1 MLLRSSR
8 GKRVELARAG
18 MGFQWV
24 GAQVVSVLTQLHHGT
39 TPEDIALGRLE
50 EAGACLAAA
59 CLSKTLYP
67 SCSLEV
73 GNGWEPGDL
82 KSSPRTVPPWWGDPS
97 LYPIPCTF
105 HLIRRWDLRC
115 QTQPLQLPD
124 SWKLCFAITKGILE
138 GRATH
143 SLGAP
148 GGCLPPPWLSSLF
161 EAPHPH
167 SLVAFP

>member
-1 MLLRSSR
+1 M
-8 GKRVELARAG
+8 ELARAG

-24 GAQVVSVLTQLHHGT
+24 GAQVVSVLTQFHHGT

-82 KSSPRTVPPWWGDPS
+82 RSSPRTVPDGLASKAPPS
-97 LYPIPCTF
+97 VLDTHELQEPKVPQ
-105 HLIRRWDLRC
+105 LGGVKGWD
-115 QTQPLQLPD
+115 
-124 SWKLCFAITKGILE
+124 SKNN
-138 GRATH
+138 
-143 SLGAP
+143 
-148 GGCLPPPWLSSLF
+148 
-161 EAPHPH
+161 
-167 SLVAFP
+167 